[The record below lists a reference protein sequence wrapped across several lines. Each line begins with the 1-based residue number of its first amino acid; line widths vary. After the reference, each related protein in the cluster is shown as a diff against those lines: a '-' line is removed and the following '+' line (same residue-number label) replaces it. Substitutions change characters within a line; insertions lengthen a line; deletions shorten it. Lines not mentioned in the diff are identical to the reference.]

1 MKFTELQN
9 ILYNSFGIEKLVDIA
24 RELDVTPQVVNNWK
38 SNNNVPHK
46 NVIQIIESYGKPH
59 YIKIDLEEYDE
70 TIYAEESLHRL
81 VEIYYL
87 LGLKEESKKYAVL
100 LGYNYQSSQWYDL

>member
-1 MKFTELQN
+1 MASKEVYLGR
-9 ILYNSFGIEKLVDIA
+9 YYVDRKKWIA
-24 RELDVTPQVVNNWK
+24 AINRFRTVV
-38 SNNNVPHK
+38 
-46 NVIQIIESYGKPH
+46 
-59 YIKIDLEEYDE
+59 DEYDE

-100 LGYNYQSSQWYDL
+100 LGYNYQSSQWYEKSYAIFDKKYMK